1 MTTPALTTLS
11 PEIAAAAGSLT
22 VSDLECFGRIGAGPE
37 LLEPTAP
44 YLRPILEIHRGPD
57 GFVTFHRKHGEELEN
72 LGSVPIAELKS
83 IFPEFAAELERD
95 SYFSINSFYRAG
107 YCGPHLPMMKPA
119 HRLAKDARYLNAC
132 FVDIDFHD
140 QPGPLDFGYQFGQV
154 ITLQEKRI
162 IPPASLV
169 MRSGRGLWLFWLL
182 ASPQNPLLPPSA
194 FPEKVLAFNA
204 IEHELIRRTNADS
217 AARDV
222 ARITRVPGSI
232 NTKAGDTLRV
242 MYWTQRDVNGRA
254 YVYTLESLAN
264 FLGVELPRLRPTRQA
279 AEPRPKASECALR
292 GWSALWKQRF
302 DDFETLR
309 RMRGGFSEGCRNHAA
324 YIYGVILRG
333 NGLNDA
339 AIRQAVTILGREC
352 RQPLSEEAIKGAIH
366 QSGESRRQIKDS
378 TIAGYLRVT
387 PEEARIIPRWAD
399 SKIQHRIDPVDMNL
413 RPAQRKLFRYT
424 AIAEIVRSLD
434 GRLPSGRKMAELL
447 QQRGI
452 QTSHVQVLTD
462 YQRLQ
467 LSPREPILPLFSV
480 KDLTL
485 VEGGDGGRD
494 SLPVFKGGKLAVR
507 SVQPAEAYQGQEDY
521 QVVS

>member
-1 MTTPALTTLS
+1 MT
-11 PEIAAAAGSLT
+11 AAAVPTLPPETAAVSGSLT
-22 VSDLECFGRIGAGPE
+22 VPDLERFGRMGAGPE

-57 GFVTFHRKHGEELEN
+57 GFVTFHRKPGEELEN
-72 LGSVPIAELKS
+72 LGSVPIAELET
-83 IFPEFAAELERD
+83 IFPEIIAELERD

-107 YCGPHLPMMKPA
+107 RNGNCLPVLKPA
-119 HRLAKDARYLNAC
+119 FRKADGARYLNAC

-140 QPGPLDFGYQFGQV
+140 QSGPFDFGYQFGQV

-182 ASPQNPLLPPSA
+182 VSPQNPLMPSQA
-194 FPEKVLAFNA
+194 FPEQVLAFNA

-217 AARDV
+217 KARDV

-232 NTKAGDTLRV
+232 NTKAGETLRV
-242 MYWTQRDVNGRA
+242 MYWTQRDANGRA
-254 YVYTLESLAN
+254 YVYTLESLAD

-279 AEPRPKASECALR
+279 AEPRPKASERALR

-309 RMRGGFSEGCRNHAA
+309 RMRSGFSDGCRNHAA

-352 RQPLSEEAIKGAIH
+352 HPPLSEEAIKGAIH
-366 QSGESRRQIKDS
+366 QSGQSRRQIKDS
-378 TIAGYLRVT
+378 TIAGDLKVT
-387 PEEARIIPRWAD
+387 SEEARILPRWAE
-399 SKIQHRIDPVDMNL
+399 SKILHRIDPVDMNL
-413 RPAQRKLFRYT
+413 RPAQRKQFRYD

-467 LSPREPILPLFSV
+467 LSPCEPIFPLFPV

-485 VEGGDGGRD
+485 VEGERGGGG
-494 SLPVFKGGKLAVR
+494 SLPGFKVEKLGVQ
-507 SVQPAEAYQGQEDY
+507 SVQPAEVYQGQEDY